1 MKPIARCSHSAG
13 SFSRCL
19 VAACLLSAGTS
30 FAQPQPP
37 PSGDKVDAKALMQS
51 GVRLLEARD
60 YLGALAVFKDA
71 YKRFPSAKIL
81 LNIGTTLNLLGRK
94 AESANAYQQYLDS
107 SEADPEK
114 KPDVQSVLAEL
125 DKEVGR
131 LEITVEPEDAQVQIN
146 DGEWVPAASAR
157 LARVTQGPFTVRARK
172 DGYTT
177 EAKSASIVTGEKA
190 GVAITLT
197 PAAVEVRAGGTT
209 TSALRRDDID
219 DQRVVAMGT
228 SGQRSRLGGTAV
240 AHLDLPRG
248 GGAALVGITADATN
262 ALQVEL
268 SAILG
273 PAYGVYP
280 GARFAFLAGK
290 VRPLVAAGLPIFFS
304 DGARV
309 GVRGG
314 GGVELQ
320 LTRNLSLIGELG
332 VEVMLNP
339 EDDILRAAF
348 IPALGATGRL

>member
-1 MKPIARCSHSAG
+1 MKAIVRCA
-13 SFSRCL
+13 
-19 VAACLLSAGTS
+19 VAACLLPAATAV
-30 FAQPQPP
+30 AQPQPKP
-37 PSGDKVDAKALMQS
+37 APQPSPSGGKVDAQSLMQS
-51 GVRLLEARD
+51 GVRLLEAKD

-71 YKRFPSAKIL
+71 YRRFPSEKIL

-94 AESANAYQQYLDS
+94 AEAANAYQRYLDS
-107 SEADPEK
+107 PEADAAR
-114 KPDVQSVLAEL
+114 KPDVLAAIAEL

-131 LEITVEPEDAQVQIN
+131 LEITIVPEDAQVQVN
-146 DGEWVPAASAR
+146 DGEWLPAARAR
-157 LARVTQGPFTVRARK
+157 LIRVPQGQFTVRARK
-172 DGYTT
+172 DGYNT
-177 EAKSASIVTGEKA
+177 EAKSASIVTAEKA
-190 GVAITLT
+190 GISITLT
-197 PAAVEVRAGGTT
+197 PAPVEVSTGGTT

-219 DQRVVAMGT
+219 DQRVVALAQPT
-228 SGQRSRLGGTAV
+228 QRSRLGGIAV

-248 GGAALVGITADATN
+248 GGAAIVGITADATK

-280 GARFAFLAGK
+280 GARFAFLTGT
-290 VRPLVAAGLPIFFS
+290 VRPLVAAGMPIFFS
-304 DGARV
+304 EGARV

-314 GGVELQ
+314 GGVEMQ